1 MMADILLAIPY
12 FFWLGL
18 INVAMFYT
26 IKETL

>member
-1 MMADILLAIPY
+1 MTDILFALPY

-18 INVAMFYT
+18 INLAMYYT

>member
-1 MMADILLAIPY
+1 MTDIVLAIPY

-18 INVAMFYT
+18 INLAMYYT

>member
-1 MMADILLAIPY
+1 MTDIFLALPY

-18 INVAMFYT
+18 INLAMYYT

>member
-1 MMADILLAIPY
+1 MTDIILAIPY

-18 INVAMFYT
+18 INLAMYYT

>member
-1 MMADILLAIPY
+1 MTDILLALPY

-18 INVAMFYT
+18 INLAMYYT

>member
-1 MMADILLAIPY
+1 MTDILLAIPY

-18 INVAMFYT
+18 INLAMFHT